1 MNATSSGKYRK
12 HFEDRYLQS
21 REQQLL
27 DLLNQ
32 RRAPVPELLMS
43 DITTGEVIMEDVGVS
58 LLHWLKDQRVA
69 PSQIPLA
76 LASGIKVV
84 VQIAQIGVWQWD
96 LALRN
101 LMIDPNSGQAPGRL
115 RMIDFGNAVT
125 ASCPL
130 QKPLWMLPHA
140 DQHPLLREALESDW
154 RLFMQRQGLKQ
165 PPDLSVAFDLPVS
178 AWQEDWTNKLA
189 VENLKHPWSVLANGV
204 ANMLREALNI
214 RNWPGSEGIRFQ
226 LNGLTELFDDTGA
239 QSNLTAIVDLLE
251 RSIAADDEENL
262 TPRPRRFQQKP
273 ATPTNSVVSTQLVEM
288 ARTSADPRT
297 ERQTGY
303 NEDPRQAD
311 FDAIPMGQP
320 TRLMTFAVLLLLGSL
335 TFFGWWTLNQAWETL
350 QTPISNFTL
359 LVLVAICILT
369 FTTFIWGFPLK
380 GNLSKWYG
388 SFLGHS
394 AAQILLG
401 AELWMFGP
409 NTAALGVIVWAI
421 PSVLGMVV
429 YTLIVRF
436 KHTEPDV

>member
-1 MNATSSGKYRK
+1 MNATSSGKYCK

-58 LLHWLKDQRVA
+58 LLHWFRDPHVA

-76 LASGIKVV
+76 LASAIRVIV
-84 VQIAQIGVWQWD
+84 EIAEIGVWQWD

-101 LMIDPNSGQAPGRL
+101 LMIDPNSGQAPGRV

-154 RLFMQRQGLKQ
+154 RHFMRRQGLKQ
-165 PPDLSVAFDLPVS
+165 PLDLSVVFDLPVG
-178 AWQEDWTNKLA
+178 AWQEDWTNELA
-189 VENLKHPWSVLANGV
+189 VENLNHPWSVLANGV

-214 RNWPGSEGIRFQ
+214 RGWPRSEEILAR
-226 LNGLTELFDDTGA
+226 LNGLTGLFDDTRA
-239 QSNLTAIVDLLE
+239 QSNLGAIVNLLE
-251 RSIAADDEENL
+251 RSIDADDAENQ

-273 ATPTNSVVSTQLVEM
+273 ATPTNSVVSTQLVEL
-288 ARTSADPRT
+288 ASNSIHPDAADRV
-297 ERQTGY
+297 QSL
-303 NEDPRQAD
+303 EDPPQAD
-311 FDAIPMGQP
+311 IGPTPIGQQ
-320 TRLMTFAVLLLLGSL
+320 TRLMSITVLTLLGSL

-359 LVLVAICILT
+359 LVLVAIGVVT
-369 FTTFIWGFPLK
+369 FTTFILGFPLR

-394 AAQILLG
+394 MAQMLLG
-401 AELWMFGP
+401 VELWLGGP
-409 NTAALGVIVWAI
+409 STATLGFIVWII
-421 PSVLGMVV
+421 PSVLGMIA
-429 YTLIVRF
+429 LQPLL
-436 KHTEPDV
+436 KDA

>member
-1 MNATSSGKYRK
+1 MNANSSGKYRK

-58 LLHWLKDQRVA
+58 LLHWLKDQRAA

-101 LMIDPNSGQAPGRL
+101 LMIDPNSGHAPGRV

-130 QKPLWMLPHA
+130 QKPLWMLPHPN
-140 DQHPLLREALESDW
+140 QHPLLREALQSDW
-154 RLFMQRQGLKQ
+154 QSFMQRQGLKQ
-165 PPDLSVAFDLPVS
+165 PIDLSVPFDLPIG
-178 AWQEDWTNKLA
+178 AWQEDWTNQLA

-214 RNWPGSEGIRFQ
+214 RSWPGSEGIRSQ
-226 LNGLTELFDDTGA
+226 LSGLTGLFDDVSA
-239 QSNLTAIVDLLE
+239 QSNVTAVVDLLE
-251 RSIAADDEENL
+251 RSIATHDEDNL

-273 ATPTNSVVSTQLVEM
+273 GTPTNAVACTQLVEM
-288 ARTSADPRT
+288 TRNSADPRA
-297 ERQTGY
+297 EYQRGY
-303 NEDPRQAD
+303 HEDPRQAD
-311 FDAIPMGQP
+311 SDAVPEGQP
-320 TRLMTFAVLLLLGSL
+320 TKLMTTAILLSIGSL
-335 TFFGWWTLNQAWETL
+335 SFFGWWTLNQAWEAL

-359 LVLVAICILT
+359 LVLVATCVPTVTTLIRGIPLEGNVPNWYRT
-369 FTTFIWGFPLK
+369 FV
-380 GNLSKWYG
+380 
-388 SFLGHS
+388 GHS
-394 AAQILLG
+394 VAQILIG
-401 AELWMFGP
+401 AELWLRGP
-409 NTAALGVIVWAI
+409 STATLGIIVWTI
-421 PSVLGMVV
+421 PSVLG
-429 YTLIVRF
+429 IVAYVCLVRRAP
-436 KHTEPDV
+436 EP

>member
-1 MNATSSGKYRK
+1 MNANSSGKYRK

-58 LLHWLKDQRVA
+58 LLHWLKDQRA
-69 PSQIPLA
+69 TPSQIPLA

-101 LMIDPNSGQAPGRL
+101 LMIDPNSGHAPGRI

-130 QKPLWMLPHA
+130 QKPLWMLPHPN
-140 DQHPLLREALESDW
+140 QHPLLREALQSDW
-154 RLFMQRQGLKQ
+154 QSFMQRQGLKQ
-165 PPDLSVAFDLPVS
+165 PLDLSVPFDLPIG
-178 AWQEDWTNKLA
+178 AWQEDWTNQLA

-204 ANMLREALNI
+204 ANVLREALNI
-214 RNWPGSEGIRFQ
+214 RSWPGSEGIRSQ
-226 LNGLTELFDDTGA
+226 LSGLTGLFDDVSA
-239 QSNLTAIVDLLE
+239 QSNVTAVVDLLE
-251 RSIAADDEENL
+251 RSIAAHDEESL

-273 ATPTNSVVSTQLVEM
+273 ATPTNAIVCTQLAEVT
-288 ARTSADPRT
+288 RNSADPRA
-297 ERQTGY
+297 EYQTRCQ
-303 NEDPRQAD
+303 EDPRQAD
-311 FDAIPMGQP
+311 SDAVPKGRP
-320 TRLMTFAVLLLLGSL
+320 TKLMTIAILLLLGSL
-335 TFFGWWTLNQAWETL
+335 SFVGWWTLNQAWETL

-359 LVLVAICILT
+359 MILVATCAPTVATLIRGIPPEGHLPRWCRT
-369 FTTFIWGFPLK
+369 FV
-380 GNLSKWYG
+380 
-388 SFLGHS
+388 GHS

-401 AELWMFGP
+401 AELWLFGP
-409 NTAALGVIVWAI
+409 STATLGVIVWTI
-421 PSVLGMVV
+421 PSVLGMVAYV
-429 YTLIVRF
+429 CLVRRA
-436 KHTEPDV
+436 PQP